1 MKIEIISPEEII
13 YTGDVKLV
21 SLPGAKGAFEI
32 LNNHAPIIS
41 SLVKGTIRV
50 VEKDDSQKTFEI
62 NSGMIQTNKNVVNIL
77 IN

>member
-50 VEKDDSQKTFEI
+50 VEKDDSQKTFDI